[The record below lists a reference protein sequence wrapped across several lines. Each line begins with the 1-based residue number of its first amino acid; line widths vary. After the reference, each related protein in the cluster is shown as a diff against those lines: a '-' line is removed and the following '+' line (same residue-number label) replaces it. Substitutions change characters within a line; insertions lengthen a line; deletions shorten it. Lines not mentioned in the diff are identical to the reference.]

1 MADETELRMYESAQN
16 QIKDLLRQETEAKE
30 QISHWGPIVE
40 QLARLTGET
49 VDPEI
54 ASRIR

>member
-1 MADETELRMYESAQN
+1 MGKSARKRLRE
-16 QIKDLLRQETEAKE
+16 LLRQETEAKE

-49 VDPEI
+49 VDAEI